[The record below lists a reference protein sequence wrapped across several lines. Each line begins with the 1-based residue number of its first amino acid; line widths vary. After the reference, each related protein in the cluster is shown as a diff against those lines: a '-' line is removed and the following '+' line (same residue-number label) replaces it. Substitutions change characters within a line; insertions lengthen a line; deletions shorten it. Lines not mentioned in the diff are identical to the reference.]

1 MMQTQENPKKNDD
14 TKKNSS
20 ALKTE
25 EILSLLSKTSQDF
38 KKESEITENVSY
50 LFTKKSIKDLAL
62 SNLKKDKEIK
72 KTENIDKEVQT
83 KEKQKEEEEE
93 ENKEIIE
100 EKKITETEA
109 KNMANALAKEYYN
122 KGYNLGVKKIKE
134 ELEKGEKALAIN
146 FKNLADNIFTI
157 TPDFVEKLNDLINV
171 NLKKISLEM
180 LGYEIDTKTNK
191 FFDKISEVVNSFE
204 NSLKKVK
211 IILNKEDFNSISKY
225 LTEKKIKI
233 DQELAI
239 DENLGRG
246 DLKIKSGSIEVS
258 NILSNKTKFVDST
271 NVDDDLKNLRN
282 NIENNSDTSPDTK
295 TINNNDKS
303 EISESKKNLNPKNT

>member
-1 MMQTQENPKKNDD
+1 MQTQENPKKNDD
-14 TKKNSS
+14 TKKNSG

-50 LFTKKSIKDLAL
+50 IFTKKSLKDLAL
-62 SNLKKDKEIK
+62 LNLKKDKEIK

-93 ENKEIIE
+93 NKEIIE

-109 KNMANALAKEYYN
+109 KNMANTLAKEYYN

-134 ELEKGEKALAIN
+134 ELEKGEKALAVN
-146 FKNLADNIFTI
+146 FKNLADNIFTV
-157 TPDFVEKLNDLINV
+157 TPDFVEKLNELINV

-191 FFDKISEVVNSFE
+191 FFDKISEFVNSFE
-204 NSLKKVK
+204 NSVKKVK

-282 NIENNSDTSPDTK
+282 NIENNSNTSPDTK
-295 TINNNDKS
+295 TMNNNDKS
-303 EISESKKNLNPKNT
+303 ETSESKKKFET

>member
-1 MMQTQENPKKNDD
+1 
-14 TKKNSS
+14 
-20 ALKTE
+20 
-25 EILSLLSKTSQDF
+25 
-38 KKESEITENVSY
+38 
-50 LFTKKSIKDLAL
+50 
-62 SNLKKDKEIK
+62 
-72 KTENIDKEVQT
+72 
-83 KEKQKEEEEE
+83 
-93 ENKEIIE
+93 
-100 EKKITETEA
+100 
-109 KNMANALAKEYYN
+109 MANALAKEYYN

-146 FKNLADNIFTI
+146 FKNLADNIFTV

-191 FFDKISEVVNSFE
+191 FFDKISEFVNSFE